1 MTLRPYQARFKQAI
15 YSSFRN
21 NHYNVM
27 GVLPTGGGKTH
38 VFSSI
43 VQDCTNKGHKTL
55 ILAHREELIGQAYD
69 KLSSGYDLEVGV
81 IKAGYTPN
89 LSAPVQVAS
98 VQTLIRRDLK
108 IPFKLI
114 IVDEAH
120 HDQKN
125 NTYGKIR
132 DKIKEHSPD
141 LRVLGVTATPIR
153 LNGSGFKDVYDDMVI
168 GATVKELIELGNL
181 VAPKYL
187 IHAPVDLNGVKKTAG
202 DYNLKQLAES
212 YRAKM
217 PPEILVED
225 HLKYFPNK
233 QTVVFA
239 INIEHSQ
246 DIVSAYKYRGIRAA
260 HIDGDT
266 PNDVRKAI
274 FRDFAEKRITV
285 LSNFGIVTEGYDCP
299 GIEAIQLARP
309 TESLALYM
317 QMGGRGL
324 RPADGKEQAIISDW
338 ANAIMT
344 HGKLEFDRDWG
355 LGGLSGKY
363 KKRVKALD
371 KLTGKIYSLERLPM
385 NIPPE
390 WLELIE
396 VDDKQIHKA
405 NEYNNIVG
413 EFKKLQF
420 TANQRGFKPKWIFW
434 RLMDKYKP
442 KTDDKMTAIA
452 TVFAEHL
459 EWKPTAVPHL
469 VREYKQKIG

>member
-1 MTLRPYQARFKQAI
+1 MTLRPYQARFKSAI
-15 YSSFRN
+15 YNSFRTN
-21 NHYNVM
+21 INVM
-27 GVLPTGGGKTH
+27 GVLPTGAGKTH
-38 VFSSI
+38 CFSSI
-43 VQDCTNKGHKTL
+43 VSDCIAKGHKVL
-55 ILAHREELIGQAYD
+55 ILAHREELIGQAYA
-69 KLSSGYDLEVGV
+69 KLKNGYNLEVGV
-81 IKAGYTPN
+81 IKSGYTPN

-98 VQTLIRRDLK
+98 VQTLIRRDLN
-108 IPFKLI
+108 IPFKLM

-132 DKIKEHSPD
+132 DKIKKYSPT

-181 VAPKYL
+181 VPPKYL
-187 IHAPVDLNGVKKTAG
+187 IHAPVDLGGVKKTGG

-217 PPEILVED
+217 PCELLIED
-225 HLKYFPNK
+225 HLKYFQGK

-239 INIEHSQ
+239 INIEHSK
-246 DIVSAYKYRGIRAA
+246 DIVESYNRKGIKAA

-266 PNDVRKAI
+266 PDEIRKSI
-274 FRDFAEKRITV
+274 LRDFADKRITV
-285 LSNFGIVTEGYDCP
+285 ISNFGILTEGFDCP
-299 GIEAIQLARP
+299 GIEVIQLARP
-309 TESLALYM
+309 TESLSLFM
-317 QMGGRGL
+317 QMGGRAL
-324 RPADGKEQAIISDW
+324 RPAEGKEQAIISDW
-338 ANAIMT
+338 ANAVMT
-344 HGKLEFDRDWG
+344 HGKLEFDRDWT

-363 KKRVKALD
+363 KKTVKALD
-371 KLTGKIYSLERLPM
+371 KLTGKVYSLERLPM
-385 NIPPE
+385 DIPPE

-396 VDDKQIHKA
+396 VDDAQIHKA

-413 EFKKLQF
+413 EFKKLHF
-420 TANQRGFKPKWIFW
+420 TATQRGFKPKWVFW

-442 KTDDKMTAIA
+442 KTDEKITTIA
-452 TVFAEHL
+452 TVFAENV
-459 EWKPTAVPHL
+459 EWKPSSVPHL